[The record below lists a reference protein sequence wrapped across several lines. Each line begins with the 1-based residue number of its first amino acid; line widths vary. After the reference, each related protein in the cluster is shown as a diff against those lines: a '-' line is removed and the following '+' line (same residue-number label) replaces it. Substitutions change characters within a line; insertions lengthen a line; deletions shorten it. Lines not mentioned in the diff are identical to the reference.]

1 MTTQQASKIGHVM
14 LENVRIAFAHGLF
27 QMSQVQG
34 QGRPAYSASFLFD
47 KSHPAARIMWEVMQ
61 QVAQHKWGSAPVT
74 GPDGKPQGPAWK
86 VVFDALVA
94 GGKVCMR
101 DGNSKP
107 DIAGYPGNL
116 FVSARTTTAP
126 LVIDQNRQ
134 PLTQASGKPYSG
146 CYVNAKLIIWAQQNQ
161 HGKRINAQLGGVQFV
176 RDGEPLSGG
185 GPTSVDEFGEIEG
198 AAQAANEFG
207 ALFGGAAP
215 AAQPAATQ
223 DFSALL
229 GASAPAAGG
238 VPWQE

>member
-1 MTTQQASKIGHVM
+1 SAGRLCLINGNAKGHV
-14 LENVRIAFAHGLF
+14 
-27 QMSQVQG
+27 
-34 QGRPAYSASFLFD
+34 
-47 KSHPAARIMWEVMQ
+47 
-61 QVAQHKWGSAPVT
+61 
-74 GPDGKPQGPAWK
+74 
-86 VVFDALVA
+86 
-94 GGKVCMR
+94 
-101 DGNSKP
+101 
-107 DIAGYPGNL
+107 AGYAGNW
-116 FVSARTTTAP
+116 VINARSPVAP

-185 GPTSVDEFGEIEG
+185 APTSVDEFGEIES

-229 GASAPAAGG
+229 GASTPAAGD
-238 VPWQE
+238 VPWQ

>member
-1 MTTQQASKIGHVM
+1 
-14 LENVRIAFAHGLF
+14 NVRIAFAHGLF

-34 QGRPAYSASFLFD
+34 QGRPAYSASFLFPPD
-47 KSHPAARIMWEVMQ
+47 HPAVKIVQAAMA
-61 QVAQHKWGSAPVT
+61 QVAQQKWGAQWQQT
-74 GPDGKPQGPAWK
+74 LQ
-86 VVFDALVA
+86 ALVA
-94 GGKVCMR
+94 GGKICLR

-185 GPTSVDEFGEIEG
+185 APTSVDEFGEIES

-229 GASAPAAGG
+229 GASTPAAGD
-238 VPWQE
+238 VPWQ